1 MLATLLGDRRT
12 TRATT
17 GRALRAYDAVRR
29 AWGRRT
35 AECASDNGLLCTLRY
50 PGLAFDAG
58 PVAPF
63 PGARGEGQR
72 DGEEEEGRSE
82 DREKLEQIGS
92 LVRTNWEW
100 EWRTTVDVDVVKALR
115 MLDDA

>member
-12 TRATT
+12 MRATT

-63 PGARGEGQR
+63 PTRDAEGEGE
-72 DGEEEEGRSE
+72 GEGRSE